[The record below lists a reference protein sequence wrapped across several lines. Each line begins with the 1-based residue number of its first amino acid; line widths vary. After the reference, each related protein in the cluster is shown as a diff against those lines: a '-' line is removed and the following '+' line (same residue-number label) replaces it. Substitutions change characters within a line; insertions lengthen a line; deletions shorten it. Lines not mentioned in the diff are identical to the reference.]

1 MPGSG
6 NLKSD
11 IYIVSIPVPS
21 GATLTKFMQ
30 LNYFSNALNTR
41 ISWFHI
47 RVLELCHQIPE
58 VIELC
63 LFIAVDSQAQVM
75 Q

>member
-1 MPGSG
+1 MPLLCYWIAASDDKAHFHYSFSKMPGSG

-41 ISWFHI
+41 IS
-47 RVLELCHQIPE
+47 
-58 VIELC
+58 
-63 LFIAVDSQAQVM
+63 
-75 Q
+75 